1 MNPPAYWLCSKHHLT
16 FWSQL
21 VDNCTYDMK
30 QFTILIL
37 LLVLISLNCAIEIIA
52 RKNDDLN
59 TVDGVEAELIC
70 EVEDIRDPLEEC
82 YWYR

>member
-1 MNPPAYWLCSKHHLT
+1 
-16 FWSQL
+16 
-21 VDNCTYDMK
+21 MK
-30 QFTILIL
+30 QFITFIL
-37 LLVLISLNCAIEIIA
+37 LFVFISLNCAIEIIA
-52 RKNDDLN
+52 SKKDDLN

>member
-1 MNPPAYWLCSKHHLT
+1 
-16 FWSQL
+16 
-21 VDNCTYDMK
+21 MK
-30 QFTILIL
+30 QFIILIFL
-37 LLVLISLNCAIEIIA
+37 LTLISLNYAIEIIA
-52 RKNDDLN
+52 NKNNDLN

>member
-1 MNPPAYWLCSKHHLT
+1 
-16 FWSQL
+16 
-21 VDNCTYDMK
+21 MK

-37 LLVLISLNCAIEIIA
+37 LFVLISLNCAIEIIA

-59 TVDGVEAELIC
+59 IVDGVEAELIC

>member
-1 MNPPAYWLCSKHHLT
+1 
-16 FWSQL
+16 
-21 VDNCTYDMK
+21 MK
-30 QFTILIL
+30 QFTLLIL
-37 LLVLISLNCAIEIIA
+37 LFVLISLNCAIEIIA
-52 RKNDDLN
+52 RNNDDLN

>member
-1 MNPPAYWLCSKHHLT
+1 
-16 FWSQL
+16 
-21 VDNCTYDMK
+21 MK

-37 LLVLISLNCAIEIIA
+37 LFVLISLNCAIEIIA

>member
-1 MNPPAYWLCSKHHLT
+1 
-16 FWSQL
+16 
-21 VDNCTYDMK
+21 MK
-30 QFTILIL
+30 QFITFIL
-37 LLVLISLNCAIEIIA
+37 LFVFISLNYGIEIIA
-52 RKNDDLN
+52 SKNDDLN

>member
-1 MNPPAYWLCSKHHLT
+1 
-16 FWSQL
+16 
-21 VDNCTYDMK
+21 MK

-37 LLVLISLNCAIEIIA
+37 LFVLISLNCAIEIIA
-52 RKNDDLN
+52 RNNDDLN

>member
-1 MNPPAYWLCSKHHLT
+1 
-16 FWSQL
+16 
-21 VDNCTYDMK
+21 MK

-37 LLVLISLNCAIEIIA
+37 LFVLISLSCAIEIIA

-59 TVDGVEAELIC
+59 IVDGVEAELIC